1 MKKALKVLLWIA
13 VALLVIAIGAFCVMR
28 FIVMPKISDR
38 LRESGRGEL
47 AELVE
52 QNNNLGTF
60 ASMTGILTD
69 KGMIEFATN
78 LDGEMVSSAV
88 EVLDDIEAETK
99 TEPEPEPEPEP
110 LPQPSSP
117 PTVWKVQEATPPQ
130 VIKPVT
136 PLKPSPTPSPTAKP
150 AETADSA
157 YDRIASTASSKEIS
171 DGLAILSKID
181 MGYVSKLLSGG
192 ITEAEK
198 SELKKYIYGKLSG
211 SEISRA
217 LQLYNKYKKYL

>member
-13 VALLVIAIGAFCVMR
+13 VALLVIAIGAVLLMR

-52 QNNNLGTF
+52 SGNNFGAF
-60 ASMTGILTD
+60 ASITSLFAD
-69 KGMIEFATN
+69 KGMIEFMTN
-78 LDGEMVSSAV
+78 LDRESVNSAI
-88 EVLDDIEAETK
+88 EILDDLESEL
-99 TEPEPEPEPEP
+99 
-110 LPQPSSP
+110 LPQSVAPQ
-117 PTVWKVQEATPPQ
+117 TVWKVEEAAPSQ
-130 VIKPVT
+130 VIKPV
-136 PLKPSPTPSPTAKP
+136 PSLKPSPTPTPTDKAD
-150 AETADSA
+150 TA
-157 YDRIASTASSKEIS
+157 YNRIANAASDKEMS
-171 DGLAILSKID
+171 DGIAILSKVD

-192 ITEAEK
+192 LTAEEK